1 MSPKVGIAQG
11 PLIVSFDGPHGPP
24 KRNETFGAVLPSRSA
39 ESQVA
44 QTGVPG
50 DGSSSLGWRRSAA
63 HSWVLRGHGR
73 IRPRYA
79 NRKLGLQNLN
89 GENVDQKG
97 IPVPTLEAGFLQSQ
111 LEERKRRL
119 ELAAGS
125 ASRNSELVG
134 LLHEVDAALDRIAEG
149 TYGLCLECHESV
161 EPDRLLA
168 DPLVRYCLDHLTQP
182 ERAALQRDLDLAS
195 QVQRNLLPPN
205 GLRVGGWE
213 TSYHFAPVGAVS
225 GDYCDLI
232 ASDGQLLFLLG
243 DVSGKGVAA
252 SMIMAQLHALF
263 RTLTGMSLLLGQ
275 IVAHVNRVLC
285 ESALAGQFAT
295 LVCGLAKPTGEV
307 EIHNAG
313 HCPAIVAGRDG
324 VFCIESTGLPLG
336 MFVETKSSATCVQ
349 MEFGD
354 TLFLYT
360 DGLSEARNENDEYG
374 VDRVMTLV
382 RQQAAQQ
389 PAELIAACI
398 DDLRAFVNG
407 GPSFDDM
414 TVLAVRRC
422 A

>member
-1 MSPKVGIAQG
+1 M
-11 PLIVSFDGPHGPP
+11 
-24 KRNETFGAVLPSRSA
+24 
-39 ESQVA
+39 
-44 QTGVPG
+44 
-50 DGSSSLGWRRSAA
+50 
-63 HSWVLRGHGR
+63 
-73 IRPRYA
+73 
-79 NRKLGLQNLN
+79 
-89 GENVDQKG
+89 
-97 IPVPTLEAGFLQSQ
+97 PTLEAGFLQSQ

-119 ELAAGS
+119 EMAAAS
-125 ASRNSELVG
+125 APRNTELTN
-134 LLHEVDAALDRIAEG
+134 LLHEVDAALDRMAEG

-161 EPDRLLA
+161 ERDRLLA

-205 GLRVGGWE
+205 GLRVGAWE

-232 ASDGQLLFLLG
+232 AADGQLLFLLG

-263 RTLTGMSLLLGQ
+263 RSLTGMSLPLGQ
-275 IVAHVNRVLC
+275 IVAQVNRVLC

-295 LVCGLAKPTGEV
+295 LVCGLTKPTGEV

-313 HCPAIVAGRDG
+313 HCPAIVVGRGG
-324 VFCIESTGLPLG
+324 VSCIESTGLPLG
-336 MFVETKSSATCVQ
+336 MFLEMKSSATSVHL
-349 MEFGD
+349 ESGD

-360 DGLSEARNENDEYG
+360 DGLSEARNESDEYG

-382 RQQAAQQ
+382 GRQAARQ
-389 PAELIAACI
+389 PAELIAACV
-398 DDLRAFVNG
+398 DDVRAFVNG

-414 TVLAVRRC
+414 TVLAVQRC